1 MEIRHVYV
9 EISDNQK
16 IIVNW
21 TEFYPEKREDMDAW
35 DDKQMVYD
43 IKEAAIVKINELFT
57 TMIDEKIK
65 ENGNTD

>member
-9 EISDNQK
+9 EVSDNQK
-16 IIVNW
+16 IIIAW

-43 IKEAAIVKINELFT
+43 TKELAMEKINELFDK
-57 TMIDEKIK
+57 MIDEKIK